1 MITTIDKEADFTGA
15 VALKKETRGMLFALS
30 INPVV
35 PKGNRYKPDNVYLSN
50 LAKSPQGG
58 KRLAKRPM
66 VNLGILQI
74 VAMRQ
79 SQTYARSNLQ
89 ELLVQPMMNCYLYF
103 LSCFILQ

>member
-15 VALKKETRGMLFALS
+15 VALKKETSRVYLFALS

-66 VNLGILQI
+66 VNLGILQT

-79 SQTYARSNLQ
+79 RQTYARSSLQ
-89 ELLVQPMMNCYLYF
+89 EL
-103 LSCFILQ
+103 